1 MADMFDK
8 EELSI
13 VSGLFPNTLAVANA
27 EKQQQQNLAYQRF
40 SNAAGAQNPFG
51 GLAGLQGMFGTA
63 AGQDIQGVMG
73 VQSPATKLAALRE
86 QAAQQFDPNTPN
98 GLVQMAQF
106 LNQNGDSAGARQA
119 VMLAQGQAQKS
130 ATFGKTME
138 ETRILG
144 RKEIE
149 IGVDPKNPEMVQK
162 ALVDKDGNV
171 LKMLGTPYSKFTQK
185 STNITNIPPG
195 ESEFVKQLGKND
207 AQTVTKAMET
217 RDTAISTLQSL
228 AKLESLNNQQLI
240 SGTFATGRVGAA
252 NFLNTIGLASSADVS
267 RISSSQQYDKVAKDV
282 IFQTLGGKLGAGFSN
297 EDRKFIEA
305 LIPQLETSADARRQ
319 LIAYMRSKQ
328 QLIADEST
336 RLENYARSN
345 RGLGGFEY
353 KIPRE
358 TLAPSG
364 SANKPEFTREQ
375 LQAELD
381 RKLKAQ

>member
-1 MADMFDK
+1 
-8 EELSI
+8 
-13 VSGLFPNTLAVANA
+13 
-27 EKQQQQNLAYQRF
+27 
-40 SNAAGAQNPFG
+40 
-51 GLAGLQGMFGTA
+51 
-63 AGQDIQGVMG
+63 
-73 VQSPATKLAALRE
+73 
-86 QAAQQFDPNTPN
+86 
-98 GLVQMAQF
+98 
-106 LNQNGDSAGARQA
+106 
-119 VMLAQGQAQKS
+119 
-130 ATFGKTME
+130 ME

>member
-1 MADMFDK
+1 LSTPQGAREFGRALQPFAPAEAVQALGMADKM
-8 EELSI
+8 EA
-13 VSGLFPNTLAVANA
+13 SGLART
-27 EKQQQQNLAYQRF
+27 K
-40 SNAAGAQNPFG
+40 
-51 GLAGLQGMFGTA
+51 TA
-63 AGQDIQGVMG
+63 
-73 VQSPATKLAALRE
+73 
-86 QAAQQFDPNTPN
+86 
-98 GLVQMAQF
+98 
-106 LNQNGDSAGARQA
+106 
-119 VMLAQGQAQKS
+119 
-130 ATFGKTME
+130 E
-138 ETRILG
+138 ETRLLG
-144 RKEIE
+144 REIKE
-149 IGVDPKNPEMVQK
+149 IGVDPKNPEMVIK
-162 ALVDKDGNV
+162 AAVDKDGNII
-171 LKMLGTPYSKFTQK
+171 GYIGQPYSRFTQK
-185 STNITNIPPG
+185 STTTNTTNLPAG

-305 LIPQLETSADARRQ
+305 LIPQLETSADARRK
-319 LIAYMRSKQ
+319 LIEYMRGKQ

-336 RLENYARSN
+336 RLETYARSN

-358 TLAPSG
+358 TLAPTG
-364 SANKPEFTREQ
+364 SATKPEYTLEQ
-375 LQAELD
+375 L
-381 RKLKAQ
+381 KAALAKKEKESK

>member
-1 MADMFDK
+1 MADT
-8 EELSI
+8 I
-13 VSGLFPNTLAVANA
+13 VGGLFGVNPQQLAQQRQATDTSRAFQFANLGPAEQAQYGAYLGGSQLGRAATGLMGGDAEMQKVTAIKQLSSQFDLTSPTGMREFAQALQPIAPNEAMMAAKRADEIEGSAITRGLNLRKTETEGNQLAWVGVDGQPDM
-27 EKQQQQNLAYQRF
+27 KQQ
-40 SNAAGAQNPFG
+40 
-51 GLAGLQGMFGTA
+51 
-63 AGQDIQGVMG
+63 
-73 VQSPATKLAALRE
+73 
-86 QAAQQFDPNTPN
+86 
-98 GLVQMAQF
+98 
-106 LNQNGDSAGARQA
+106 A
-119 VMLAQGQAQKS
+119 V
-130 ATFGKTME
+130 
-138 ETRILG
+138 
-144 RKEIE
+144 
-149 IGVDPKNPEMVQK
+149 
-162 ALVDKDGNV
+162 VDKATGAIIRRVGDPISV
-171 LKMLGTPYSKFTQK
+171 VTSRAT
-185 STNITNIPPG
+185 STVNLPAG

-305 LIPQLETSADARRQ
+305 LIPQLETSADARRK
-319 LIAYMRSKQ
+319 LIEYMRGKQ

-358 TLAPSG
+358 TLAPTG
-364 SANKPEFTREQ
+364 SANKPEYTLEQ
-375 LQAELD
+375 L
-381 RKLKAQ
+381 KAALAKKEKESK

>member
-1 MADMFDK
+1 MAEIVGGLFGVSPEQLMRQRQATDTANAFRFAQLAPLEQAKMSIYQGGAGLGRGVQGLLGGDPELEKISQIKQLSSQFDLSTPQGARDFARALQPFAPAEAVQAIAMADKM
-8 EELSI
+8 E
-13 VSGLFPNTLAVANA
+13 A
-27 EKQQQQNLAYQRF
+27 
-40 SNAAGAQNPFG
+40 G
-51 GLAGLQGMFGTA
+51 GLARTKTA
-63 AGQDIQGVMG
+63 
-73 VQSPATKLAALRE
+73 
-86 QAAQQFDPNTPN
+86 
-98 GLVQMAQF
+98 
-106 LNQNGDSAGARQA
+106 
-119 VMLAQGQAQKS
+119 
-130 ATFGKTME
+130 E
-138 ETRILG
+138 ETRLLG
-144 RKEIE
+144 REIKE
-149 IGVDPKNPEMVQK
+149 IGVDPKNPEMVIK
-162 ALVDKDGNV
+162 AAVDKDGNII
-171 LKMLGTPYSKFTQK
+171 GYIGQPYSRFTQK
-185 STNITNIPPG
+185 STTTNTTNLPAG

-305 LIPQLETSADARRQ
+305 LIPQLETSADARRK
-319 LIAYMRSKQ
+319 LIEYMRGKQ

-358 TLAPSG
+358 TLAPAG
-364 SANKPEFTREQ
+364 SATKPEFTREQ
-375 LQAELD
+375 LEAEIKRRE
-381 RKLKAQ
+381 RK